1 MKPLDGVVILDLSR
15 VLASPLGTMFL
26 AEMGATVIK
35 VEQPGT
41 GDETRAN
48 HPFMKGES
56 GYFFV
61 ANRSKQSITLNL
73 KTKEAQDIV
82 RKLAAQSDLVFENY
96 TLGTLARFGLDYE
109 SLKAVNPRLVYVS
122 MTGFG
127 QDGPYAN
134 RRGYDTVIQAMSG
147 IMSLTGERGGGPVKA
162 GLPVADLM
170 SALWVMIAGLTGLAA
185 RATSGHGS
193 YVDVSM
199 LDTQV
204 AMLSIAA
211 ARYFM
216 LGEVPERM
224 GTEHLGRV
232 PSSTIACGDGKYV
245 HITTA
250 ENQWPDLCK
259 ALDIEEWGKRP
270 EVATNDARLAH
281 REEVMQRLRMELAKW
296 NREDLLER
304 CNALGVPIGPINDV
318 ADVVNDPHVRAR
330 GMIKTFNHPVVGE
343 FPGLSMPLKF
353 RDYDNPE
360 MGRPPLL
367 GEHTEAVLRDR
378 LGLSAQDIEQLKQ
391 KGAI

>member
-41 GDETRAN
+41 GDETRIN
-48 HPFMKGES
+48 HPFLKGES

-73 KTKEAQDIV
+73 KTPEAQEIV
-82 RKLAAQSDLVFENY
+82 RKLAMQSDIVFENY
-96 TLGTLARFGLDYE
+96 TVGTLKKFGLDYA
-109 SLKAVNPRLVYVS
+109 SLKAINPRLVYVS

-127 QDGPYAN
+127 QDGPYAK

-185 RATSGHGS
+185 RTTSGHGS
-193 YVDVSM
+193 FVDVSM

-204 AMLSIAA
+204 SMLSIAA

-216 LGEVPERM
+216 LGEIPERM

-232 PSSTIACGDGKYV
+232 PSSTLPCGDGKYV
-245 HITTA
+245 HITTS
-250 ENQWPDLCK
+250 ENQWPDLCR
-259 ALDIEEWGKRP
+259 ALGIEEWGKGP
-270 EVATNDARLAH
+270 EVATNDARIAH
-281 REEVMQRLRMELAKW
+281 RGLVMGKLAEELAKW
-296 NREDLLER
+296 KREDLLER
-304 CNALGVPIGPINDV
+304 CNGLGVPIGPINDV

-330 GMIKTFNHPVVGE
+330 GMIGKFNHPVVGE

-360 MGRPPLL
+360 MGCPPLL
-367 GEHTEAVLRDR
+367 GQHTEAVLRER
-378 LGLSAQDIEQLKQ
+378 LGMDAADIAQLKS
-391 KGAI
+391 KGVI

>member
-1 MKPLDGVVILDLSR
+1 MRPLEGIKILDLSR
-15 VLASPLGTMFL
+15 VLASPLGSMFL
-26 AEMGATVIK
+26 AEMGASVIK

-41 GDETRAN
+41 GDETRIN
-48 HPFMKGES
+48 HPFLKGES

-82 RKLAAQSDLVFENY
+82 RKLAAQSDLVLENY
-96 TLGTLARFGLDYE
+96 TLGTLKRFGLDYE
-109 SLKAVNPRLVYVS
+109 SLKAINPRLVYVS

-134 RRGYDTVIQAMSG
+134 QRGYDTVIQAMSG

-170 SALWVMIAGLTGLAA
+170 SALWVMIAALTGLTA

-193 YVDVSM
+193 FVDVSM

-232 PSSTIACGDGKYV
+232 PSSTMECGDGKYV

-250 ENQWPDLCK
+250 ENQWLDLCR
-259 ALDIEEWGKRP
+259 ALGIEEWGKTS
-270 EVATNDARLAH
+270 EVATNDARIDH
-281 REEVMQRLRMELAKW
+281 RGLVMDRLRAELKKW
-296 NREDLLER
+296 KRDDLLKR
-304 CNALGVPIGPINDV
+304 CNDMGVPIGPVNDI
-318 ADVVNDPHVRAR
+318 ADIVNDPHIKAR
-330 GMIKTFNHPVVGE
+330 GMVQTFNHPVVGE

-353 RDYDNPE
+353 RDYDNPV
-360 MGRPPLL
+360 MGVPPTL
-367 GEHTEAVLRDR
+367 GQHTDKVLSEE
-378 LGLSAQDIEQLKQ
+378 LGMSAAEISQLRE
-391 KGAI
+391 KGVI

>member
-41 GDETRAN
+41 GDETRIN
-48 HPFMKGES
+48 HPFLKGES

-73 KTKEAQDIV
+73 KTPEAQEIV
-82 RKLAAQSDLVFENY
+82 RKLAMQSDIVFENY
-96 TLGTLARFGLDYE
+96 TVGTLKKFGLDYE
-109 SLKAVNPRLVYVS
+109 SLKAINPRLVYVS

-127 QDGPYAN
+127 QDGPYAK

-185 RATSGHGS
+185 RTTSGHGS
-193 YVDVSM
+193 FVDVSM

-204 AMLSIAA
+204 SMLSIAA

-216 LGEVPERM
+216 LGEIPERM

-232 PSSTIACGDGKYV
+232 PSSTLPCGDGKYV
-245 HITTA
+245 HITTS
-250 ENQWPDLCK
+250 ENQWPDLCR
-259 ALDIEEWGKRP
+259 ALGIEEWGKGP
-270 EVATNDARLAH
+270 EVASNDARIAH
-281 REEVMQRLRMELAKW
+281 RGLVMGKLAEELAKW
-296 NREDLLER
+296 KREDLLER
-304 CNALGVPIGPINDV
+304 CNGLGVPIGPINDV

-330 GMIKTFNHPVVGE
+330 GMIGKFNHPVVGE

-360 MGRPPLL
+360 MGCPPLL
-367 GEHTEAVLRDR
+367 GQHTEAVLRER
-378 LGLSAQDIEQLKQ
+378 LGMDATDIEQLKS
-391 KGAI
+391 KGVI

>member
-1 MKPLDGVVILDLSR
+1 MKPLEGVVILDLSR

-41 GDETRAN
+41 GDETRIN
-48 HPFMKGES
+48 HPFLKGES
-56 GYFFV
+56 GYYFV

-73 KTKEAQDIV
+73 KTPEAQEIV

-96 TLGTLARFGLDYE
+96 TVGTLAKFGLDYE

-127 QDGPYAN
+127 QDGPYAK

-162 GLPVADLM
+162 GLPIADLM

-185 RATSGHGS
+185 RANSGHGS

-216 LGEVPERM
+216 LGEIPERM

-232 PSSTIACGDGKYV
+232 PSSTIPCGDGKYV
-245 HITTA
+245 HVTTS
-250 ENQWPDLCK
+250 ENQWPDLCR
-259 ALDIEEWGKRP
+259 ALGIEEWGKQP
-270 EVATNDARLAH
+270 ENATNDARIAN
-281 REEVMQRLRMELAKW
+281 REAVMMRLRQELAKW
-296 NREDLLER
+296 KREELLER
-304 CNALGVPIGPINDV
+304 CNAAGVPIGPINDI
-318 ADVVNDPHVRAR
+318 ADIVNDPHVKAR

-353 RDYDNPE
+353 KDYDNTE
-360 MGRPPLL
+360 MGCPPAL
-367 GEHTEAVLRDR
+367 GEHTDKVLRER
-378 LGLSAQDIEQLKQ
+378 LGMSAQDIEQLRQ

>member
-1 MKPLDGVVILDLSR
+1 MRPLEGIKILDLSR
-15 VLASPLGTMFL
+15 VLASPLGSMFL
-26 AEMGATVIK
+26 AEMGASVIK

-41 GDETRAN
+41 GDETRIN
-48 HPFMKGES
+48 HPFLKGES

-82 RKLAAQSDLVFENY
+82 RKLAAQSDLVLENY
-96 TLGTLARFGLDYE
+96 TLGTLKRFGLDYD
-109 SLKAVNPRLVYVS
+109 SLKAINPRLVYVS

-170 SALWVMIAGLTGLAA
+170 SALWVMIAALTGLTA

-193 YVDVSM
+193 FVDVSM

-232 PSSTIACGDGKYV
+232 PSSTMECGDGKYV

-250 ENQWPDLCK
+250 ENQWLDLCR
-259 ALDIEEWGKRP
+259 ALGIEEWGKTP
-270 EVATNDARLAH
+270 EVATNDARIDH
-281 REEVMQRLRMELAKW
+281 RGLVMDRLRAELKKW
-296 NREDLLER
+296 KRDDLLKR
-304 CNALGVPIGPINDV
+304 CNDMGVPIGPVNDI
-318 ADVVNDPHVRAR
+318 ADIVNDPHIKAR
-330 GMIKTFNHPVVGE
+330 GMVQTFNHPVVGE

-353 RDYDNPE
+353 RDYDNPV
-360 MGRPPLL
+360 MGVPPTL
-367 GEHTEAVLRDR
+367 GQHTDKVLSEE
-378 LGLSAQDIEQLKQ
+378 LGMSAAEINQLRE
-391 KGAI
+391 KGVI